1 MIEGD
6 NKRQLGARIEQMV
19 KTYLTDHGFTIL
31 EMNYRCR
38 QGEIDIIA
46 KEGDYYV
53 FVEVKYRNSGK
64 YGFPAEAVGTSKQKR
79 ISRAAQY
86 YLYHQGLGEFTPVRF
101 DVASVFR
108 DEITYLRNAFDFRNH
123 I

>member
-1 MIEGD
+1 MIEED
-6 NKRQLGARIEQMV
+6 NKRQLGARIERLV
-19 KTYLTDHGFTIL
+19 KAYLTDHGFVIL

-79 ISRAAQY
+79 ISRAAQH

-101 DVASVFR
+101 DVASVFG

>member
-1 MIEGD
+1 MIREY
-6 NKRQLGARIEQMV
+6 NKRQLGARVERLV
-19 KTYLTDHGFTIL
+19 EAYLVDHGFEVL

-46 KEGDYYV
+46 REGDYYV

-64 YGFPAEAVGTSKQKR
+64 YGSPAEAVGASKQKR
-79 ISRAAQY
+79 ICRAAQY

-101 DVASVFR
+101 DVASVLGE
-108 DEITYLRNAFDFRNH
+108 EITYLRNAFDFG
-123 I
+123 